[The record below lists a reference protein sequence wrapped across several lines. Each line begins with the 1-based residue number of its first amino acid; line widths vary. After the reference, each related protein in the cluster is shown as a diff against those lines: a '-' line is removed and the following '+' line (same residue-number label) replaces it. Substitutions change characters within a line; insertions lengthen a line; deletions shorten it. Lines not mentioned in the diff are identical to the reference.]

1 MTVYFSFLIYLKKGY
16 FVYPEQEKAPARIFL
31 KIGVWPKAYKNK
43 VDDARVIAILEAL
56 LTFKFETF
64 ANAEFIFFLI

>member
-1 MTVYFSFLIYLKKGY
+1 MRLLDNSQE
-16 FVYPEQEKAPARIFL
+16 PEQEKAPARIFL
-31 KIGVWPKAYKNK
+31 KIGAWPNAYKKK

-64 ANAEFIFFLI
+64 ANAEFIYSLMY